1 MWYGDCAG
9 HPARAHDEKDGPD
22 PKVGYRRPPVRT
34 RFKTGQS
41 GNPKGR
47 PKGAKNFQTV
57 LAAELNG
64 AVQVTENGK
73 RKTITKRQV
82 IGKQLVNGAAAGD
95 PKAIALLLNAT
106 RVYEAE
112 VAAQPAEAAVIR
124 PEDRA
129 VQAGILER
137 LRAADEARRASE
149 GLPAASQAS
158 REAEPVVRA
167 TPDTPDSQEEGPDDA
182 E

>member
-1 MWYGDCAG
+1 MAD
-9 HPARAHDEKDGPD
+9 DEKDGPE
-22 PKVGYRRPPVRT
+22 PKVGYSRPPART
-34 RFKTGQS
+34 RFKAGQS

-57 LAAELNG
+57 IAAELNG

-112 VAAQPAEAAVIR
+112 VAAQPAEATFIR

-149 GLPAASQAS
+149 GPPPAFQAS
-158 REAEPVVRA
+158 PEADTAARPIQ
-167 TPDTPDSQEEGPDDA
+167 DTPENQKEGPDAA

>member
-1 MWYGDCAG
+1 MAD
-9 HPARAHDEKDGPD
+9 DEKDGPE

-34 RFKTGQS
+34 RFKSGQS

-57 LAAELNG
+57 IATELNG

-112 VAAQPAEAAVIR
+112 VAAQPAEMITR

-129 VQAGILER
+129 VQTGILER

-149 GLPAASQAS
+149 APSPASQAPP
-158 REAEPVVRA
+158 EAD
-167 TPDTPDSQEEGPDDA
+167 PDAGSIPSTQDGQKEDPDAA